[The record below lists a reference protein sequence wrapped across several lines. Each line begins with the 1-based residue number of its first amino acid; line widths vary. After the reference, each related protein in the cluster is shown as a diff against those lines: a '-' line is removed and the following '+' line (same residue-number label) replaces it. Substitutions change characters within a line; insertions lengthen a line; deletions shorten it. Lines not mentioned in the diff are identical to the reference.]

1 MAKKGTTKN
10 TKKATAKK
18 AGAAFKTRHHVQSTK
33 LRLNHGLFFFRFLH
47 PARLIVLSFLHA
59 DSFFHQ
65 NYPEKRWLKK
75 LKRVS

>member
-1 MAKKGTTKN
+1 MFLMIDSQ
-10 TKKATAKK
+10 ATAKK
-18 AGAAFKTRHHVQSTK
+18 AGAAFKTRHHAQSTK

-59 DSFFHQ
+59 DSFFYQ